1 MIMASFLTS
10 LQATPQAR
18 PQGGVGMFTALLPFL
33 LVFAIFYLLI
43 VMPQRK
49 RQKKHQTM
57 VEQLKPGDRIITS
70 GGIYGTV
77 MGVQPDRIE
86 LKVSANV
93 KIDITKTAVAV
104 ILGQGQ
110 QKSESQ

>member
-1 MIMASFLTS
+1 MIMAAFLTS
-10 LQATPQAR
+10 VQAAQPGR

-33 LVFAIFYLLI
+33 LVFVIFYLLI

-93 KIDITKTAVAV
+93 KIDITKSAVAV

-110 QKSESQ
+110 QKTESQ

>member
-1 MIMASFLTS
+1 MIMAGFMMS
-10 LQATPQAR
+10 LQAAQPAR
-18 PQGGVGMFTALLPFL
+18 PQSGVGMFTALLPFL
-33 LVFAIFYLLI
+33 LVFVIFYLLI

-49 RQKKHQTM
+49 RQKKHMSM

-70 GGIYGTV
+70 GGMYGTV

-86 LKVSANV
+86 LKIAANV
-93 KIDITKTAVAV
+93 KIDITKSAVAV

-110 QKSESQ
+110 PKSESQ

>member
-1 MIMASFLTS
+1 MIMAGFMMSF
-10 LQATPQAR
+10 QAAQPAR
-18 PQGGVGMFTALLPFL
+18 PQSGVGMFTALLPFL
-33 LVFAIFYLLI
+33 LVFVIFYLLI

-49 RQKKHQTM
+49 RQKKHMTM

-70 GGIYGTV
+70 GGMYGTV

-86 LKVSANV
+86 LKVAANV
-93 KIDITKTAVAV
+93 KIDITKSSVAV

-110 QKSESQ
+110 PKSESE